1 MDRLVIGIGEALW
14 DMLPEGK
21 KLGGAPAN
29 FAFHAGQFGLESMAV
44 SAIGLDPLGEEIAK
58 ELEEHGLPFHLDR
71 IDYPTGT
78 VQVTLDSNGIPR
90 YEIKEDVAWDNIP
103 YTKELA
109 DLAGRAQAVCF
120 GSLAQRNPVSR
131 ETIGWFL
138 DAVPED
144 CLKVFDINLRQSFY
158 SKEIIEDS
166 LRRCDILKI
175 NDEELEIVKEMFGLE
190 DLPTEGLC
198 RSIIDEYGLKML
210 ILTCGVNGSHV
221 FSGDV
226 SSFIET
232 PKVKVSDTVGAGDS
246 FTGAFVAS
254 ILKGKTVREAHE
266 AAVKVSA
273 FVCTQSGA
281 MPVIPED
288 LK

>member
-232 PKVKVSDTVGAGDS
+232 PKVKVADTVGAGDS

-266 AAVKVSA
+266 AAVNVSA

>member
-58 ELEEHGLPFHLDR
+58 ELESHGLPFHLDR

-78 VQVTLDSNGIPR
+78 VQVTLDSAGIPH

-109 DLAGRAQAVCF
+109 DLAGRAEAVCF
-120 GSLAQRNPVSR
+120 GSLAQRSPVSR

-158 SKEIIEDS
+158 SKEVIEDS

-175 NDEELEIVKEMFGLE
+175 NDEELEIVDKMFNLPDIPLE
-190 DLPTEGLC
+190 DRC
-198 RSIIDEYGLKML
+198 RYIINEYGLKML

-221 FSGDV
+221 FASDT

-232 PKVKVSDTVGAGDS
+232 PKVEVADTVGAGDS
-246 FTGAFVAS
+246 FTGAFIAS
-254 ILKGKTVREAHE
+254 ILKGKSIREAHE

-281 MPVIPED
+281 MPVIPD
-288 LK
+288 NLK